1 MKKKTLFLLVCISIV
16 LLLTLVSCGEPKSA
30 EALYEKV
37 DQVMNSL
44 NSYEM
49 DMDMKMTFYVSG
61 YKVTGESRGH
71 AVEYGL
77 QGDEYYFYQEVDTKV
92 TCKELSIAENQKNV
106 ETYSGGNYFICNES
120 GGASQK
126 LYSALTSQQA
136 MEYRLENDM

>member
-61 YKVTGESRGH
+61 GY
-71 AVEYGL
+71 
-77 QGDEYYFYQEVDTKV
+77 
-92 TCKELSIAENQKNV
+92 
-106 ETYSGGNYFICNES
+106 
-120 GGASQK
+120 
-126 LYSALTSQQA
+126 
-136 MEYRLENDM
+136 